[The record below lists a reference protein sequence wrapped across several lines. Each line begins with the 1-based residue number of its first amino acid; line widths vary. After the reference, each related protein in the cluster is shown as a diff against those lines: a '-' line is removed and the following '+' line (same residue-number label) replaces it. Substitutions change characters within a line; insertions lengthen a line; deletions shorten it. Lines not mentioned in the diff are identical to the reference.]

1 MNIVALICARGGS
14 KGIPNKNTKILAG
27 KPLIVRTIDQ
37 VKKLKEVNSIIVSTD
52 SKKIASIAL
61 NAGAEVP
68 FIRPK
73 KLAKDNSSEWL
84 VWRHALN
91 SLNKLK
97 GSYPQIV
104 IIVPVTAPLRSV
116 GDLRN
121 CLIKYKKSKADITIT
136 ATDSHRNPYYN
147 MIKVNKKGVVS
158 KVIKPKKKIIRRQDS
173 PKVFDMTTVAYVTSP
188 KFILKKDSIFDGKVS
203 YVHIPT
209 ERALDI
215 DTPFD
220 LRIAELLLSNE

>member
-14 KGIPNKNTKILAG
+14 KGRPNKNTKILAG

-52 SKKIASIAL
+52 SKKIASIAH

-97 GSYPQIV
+97 GSYP
-104 IIVPVTAPLRSV
+104 
-116 GDLRN
+116 
-121 CLIKYKKSKADITIT
+121 
-136 ATDSHRNPYYN
+136 
-147 MIKVNKKGVVS
+147 
-158 KVIKPKKKIIRRQDS
+158 
-173 PKVFDMTTVAYVTSP
+173 
-188 KFILKKDSIFDGKVS
+188 IL
-203 YVHIPT
+203 
-209 ERALDI
+209 
-215 DTPFD
+215 
-220 LRIAELLLSNE
+220 